1 MRSTAHTRREGGRAP
16 RLVAAAVAAAALAI
30 LAVWSQS
37 AGATIFDAGHY
48 EFQYAFSYD
57 DCGFPV
63 EVEGEAS
70 GHFRLREGKGAE
82 AGTFFLKDSFSY
94 REVHT
99 NLDTGLSFVQRGH
112 GVFNEV
118 QATPLGGT
126 IFEFEA
132 VEAGQPFVIE
142 DSAGNVVVRDR
153 GALRH
158 RIVFDTLG
166 DDEPGGLV
174 LEELDSSVH
183 GPHPGFADDFPF
195 CEIAAELTGA

>member
-1 MRSTAHTRREGGRAP
+1 MRSAALSRGEGRRALRS
-16 RLVAAAVAAAALAI
+16 AAAVAAGILLG
-30 LAVWSQS
+30 LAVWSQA
-37 AGATIFDAGHY
+37 AGATIVDGGPY
-48 EFQYAFSYD
+48 EIPYAFTYD

-63 EVEGEAS
+63 EVEGLAS
-70 GHFRLREGKGAE
+70 GQYRIREGKGAE
-82 AGTFFLKDSFSY
+82 AGTFFLRDTFSY

-158 RIVFDTLG
+158 RIIFDTLG
-166 DDEPGGLV
+166 DDEPGGAV
-174 LEELDSSVH
+174 LEELGTSVH

-195 CEIAAELTGA
+195 CEIAAELTEA

>member
-1 MRSTAHTRREGGRAP
+1 MRSTALDRREGGRTL
-16 RLVAAAVAAAALAI
+16 RLAAAAVAAAALAI
-30 LAVWSQS
+30 LTVWSQ
-37 AGATIFDAGHY
+37 AAEATIFDGGFYVFPY
-48 EFQYAFSYD
+48 EFSYD

-63 EVEGEAS
+63 EVVGESS
-70 GHFRLREGKGAE
+70 GHFRLREGKGAL
-82 AGTFFLKDSFSY
+82 AGTFFLKDAFSY

-99 NLDTGLSFVQRGH
+99 NLETGLSFVQRGH

-118 QATPLGGT
+118 RATPLGGT

-132 VEAGQPFVIE
+132 IEAGQPFVIE

>member
-1 MRSTAHTRREGGRAP
+1 MRSTALSRGKGGRAL
-16 RLVAAAVAAAALAI
+16 RLAAAAVAAAALTV
-30 LAVWSQS
+30 LAVWSQA
-37 AGATIFDAGHY
+37 AGATIVDGGPY
-48 EFQYAFSYD
+48 EFSYAFSYD

-63 EVEGEAS
+63 EVEGVAS
-70 GHFRLREGKGAE
+70 GHVRLREGKGAE
-82 AGTFFLKDSFSY
+82 AGTFFLRDTFSY

-118 QATPLGGT
+118 RATSLGGT

-142 DSAGNVVVRDR
+142 DAAGNVVVRDR

-166 DDEPGGLV
+166 DDEPGGEV
-174 LEELDSSVH
+174 LEELGTSVH

-195 CEIAAELTGA
+195 CEIAAELTGD